1 MGSQA
6 GMLSMLHRVFRR
18 DNRIHTDTR
27 PRQKEAGRPSWWER
41 ARNNWSWRR
50 HRSAGEASPQ
60 APTINEQ
67 EKRHERLEKLKRELQ
82 NIKNA
87 RDELQGILAN
97 YTNKDLNDRIN
108 FETFMLE
115 MQHDQ
120 VMTDL
125 KRMPQDISEALS
137 KCKQLTKENQ
147 FYCFRNCHL
156 LIESNLIQHKVRMLR
171 KENRQLLREQI
182 ALEEC
187 NIETKILCKEGSQ
200 KIKDHYTK
208 QQQVG

>member
-1 MGSQA
+1 FRSSWVPKQA
-6 GMLSMLHRVFRR
+6 CCPCSSGYFAEIIEYTQTPDQGRR
-18 DNRIHTDTR
+18 RSAAHHGGKGQETTGHG
-27 PRQKEAGRPSWWER
+27 EG
-41 ARNNWSWRR
+41 
-50 HRSAGEASPQ
+50 SAGEASPQ

-87 RDELQGILAN
+87 RDELQGILAY
-97 YTNKDLNDRIN
+97 YTNKDLND
-108 FETFMLE
+108 
-115 MQHDQ
+115 
-120 VMTDL
+120 
-125 KRMPQDISEALS
+125 S
-137 KCKQLTKENQ
+137 C
-147 FYCFRNCHL
+147 RNCHL

-187 NIETKILCKEGSQ
+187 NIETKILCNEGSQ

>member
-1 MGSQA
+1 MPAAHHGGKGQETT
-6 GMLSMLHRVFRR
+6 GHG
-18 DNRIHTDTR
+18 
-27 PRQKEAGRPSWWER
+27 EG
-41 ARNNWSWRR
+41 
-50 HRSAGEASPQ
+50 SAGEVSPQ

-67 EKRHERLEKLKRELQ
+67 EKRQERLEKLKRELQ

-87 RDELQGILAN
+87 RDKLQGILAY
-97 YTNKDLNDRIN
+97 YTRKDLNDRIN

-156 LIESNLIQHKVRMLR
+156 LIESNLIQHKVRMLW
-171 KENRQLLREQI
+171 KENRQLLREPI

-200 KIKDHYTK
+200 RIKDHYTK
-208 QQQVG
+208 QQQV

>member
-6 GMLSMLHRVFRR
+6 GMLSMLLRVFQRE
-18 DNRIHTDTR
+18 NRIHTDTR
-27 PRQKEAGRPSWWER
+27 PRQKEASRPSWWER
-41 ARNNWSWRR
+41 ARNNWSWIR

-187 NIETKILCKEGSQ
+187 NIETKTLCNEGSQ

-208 QQQVG
+208 QQEV